1 MSATKCLTG
10 HSLGGAGVQEAVYTL
25 LMMDRGF
32 VAPSINIENYDE
44 DIPAIN
50 VARDPIETELKTA
63 MSNSFGF
70 GGTNGSVIFAKV

>member
-1 MSATKCLTG
+1 
-10 HSLGGAGVQEAVYTL
+10 
-25 LMMDRGF
+25 MMDRGF

-50 VARDPIETELKTA
+50 VAREPIETELKTA